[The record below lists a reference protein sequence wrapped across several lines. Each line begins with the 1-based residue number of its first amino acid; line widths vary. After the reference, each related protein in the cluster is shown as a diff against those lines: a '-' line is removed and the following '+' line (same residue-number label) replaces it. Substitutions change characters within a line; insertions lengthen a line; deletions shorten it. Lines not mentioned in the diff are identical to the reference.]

1 MVSLPQISKGL
12 ITFIE
17 QELIIKATGK
27 QKFIMYFL
35 IPQIPQKVE
44 QLFDQYKENMIIN
57 TFIRDGG
64 IDLDELYNTSKSA
77 IQKSGNLELFGIIFN
92 ESDIDKL
99 YGYISRATV

>member
-1 MVSLPQISKGL
+1 MVSLSQISKGL

-57 TFIRDGG
+57 TFIKDG
-64 IDLDELYNTSKSA
+64 
-77 IQKSGNLELFGIIFN
+77 
-92 ESDIDKL
+92 
-99 YGYISRATV
+99 

>member
-17 QELIIKATGK
+17 QELIVKATGK

-57 TFIRDGG
+57 TFIKDGG
-64 IDLDELYNTSKSA
+64 IDLNELYSTTKA
-77 IQKSGNLELFGIIFN
+77 AMQKSGNVELFGIIFN
-92 ESDIDKL
+92 ENDIDKL
-99 YGYISRATV
+99 YEYISRATV

>member
-27 QKFIMYFL
+27 QKFMMYFL

-44 QLFDQYKENMIIN
+44 KLFNDYKRNMLID
-57 TFIRDGG
+57 TFIKEDG
-64 IDLDELYNTSKSA
+64 IDLDLLYTTAKSA
-77 IQKSGNLELFGIIFN
+77 IQKSGNIELLGIIFN
-92 ESDIDKL
+92 EEDIDKL
-99 YGYISRATV
+99 YGYISRAIT

>member
-35 IPQIPQKVE
+35 IPQIPHKVE
-44 QLFDQYKENMIIN
+44 QLFDQYKENIILN
-57 TFIRDGG
+57 TFIKDDG
-64 IDLDELYNTSKSA
+64 IDLEELYYATKSA
-77 IQKSGNLELFGIIFN
+77 IQKSGSLELFGIIFN
-92 ESDIDKL
+92 ENDIDKL